1 MNRVKKFFKDHKE
14 DISAIAMGA
23 IAGAIVAVVTSKV
36 VEFNMMPTEANIYT
50 RDDGASLIEIK
61 LQNGKHVP
69 LFKAPPT
76 IEEG

>member
-23 IAGAIVAVVTSKV
+23 IAGAIVTAVTHKV
-36 VEFNMMPTEANIYT
+36 AVFTLSPTEANIYT
-50 RDDGASLIEIK
+50 RDDGGSLIVVR